1 LSASLISFRLD
12 NYISGFL
19 LSSSSSL
26 IADECGSSVM
36 FYVRSLVIR
45 EGGDAVLYFCV
56 VASDDSLLFIIIDG
70 FADFIVTA
78 SFTETTIAKGFN
90 TPLKRV
96 LLAIKLAY
104 KLLSKVK

>member
-1 LSASLISFRLD
+1 LSASLIFFRLD
-12 NYISGFL
+12 DYIFGFL

-26 IADECGSSVM
+26 IVDECGSSVM
-36 FYVRSLVIR
+36 FYVGSLVIR

-56 VASDDSLLFIIIDG
+56 IASDDSLLFIIIDG

-78 SFTETTIAKGFN
+78 DFTETTVAKGFN

-96 LLAIKLAY
+96 LLVIKLAY
-104 KLLSKVK
+104 KLLSKIK